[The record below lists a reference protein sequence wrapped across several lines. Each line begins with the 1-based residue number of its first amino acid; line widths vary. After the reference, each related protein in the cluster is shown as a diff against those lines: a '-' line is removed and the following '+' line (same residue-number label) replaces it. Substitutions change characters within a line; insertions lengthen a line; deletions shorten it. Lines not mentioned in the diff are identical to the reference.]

1 MDDGVEVRR
10 SRRRRRSV
18 TAYRE
23 GGRVVVLIPARF
35 TRAEEREWVAKMTD
49 RLAAQEK
56 RRRPSDAALARR
68 ATELSEKYLGGL
80 ARPASVRW
88 ASNQNTRWGSCTPS
102 EGTIRISTRVK
113 GTPGW
118 VLDYVLLHEL
128 AHLVEA
134 GHGPRFWSL
143 LDAYPRTE
151 RARGYLEGMSAAQDL
166 GVAAPSDD
174 VVDGAGAAEADADGD
189 DTDLTDDT
197 DADDATTDDASAGDA
212 DTAAHTDDDEVEDG
226 IGGTAPPRPPM
237 TGEGEQLTLG

>member
-49 RLAAQEK
+49 RLHAQEK
-56 RRRPSDAALARR
+56 RRRPGDAALARR

-80 ARPASVRW
+80 ARPTSVRW
-88 ASNQNTRWGSCTPS
+88 ATNQNTRWGSCTPS

-151 RARGYLEGMSAAQDL
+151 RARGYLEGLSAAQEL
-166 GVAAPSDD
+166 GPPPGED
-174 VVDGAGAAEADADGD
+174 VVDEGAEG
-189 DTDLTDDT
+189 
-197 DADDATTDDASAGDA
+197 
-212 DTAAHTDDDEVEDG
+212 EDG
-226 IGGTAPPRPPM
+226 EAEDGMLPLGDHQPR
-237 TGEGEQLTLG
+237 